1 MAGGGSIDPLK
12 YQINK
17 QTPKRKHGNELMTV
31 KLRYKEP
38 TGTTSQLLSAVIN
51 DGDTPLMKSSD
62 NFRWTA
68 AVAEFGMLLRDSEF
82 KGQSSYLQ
90 VVSLAQSAI
99 GDDENGYRN
108 EFLRMV
114 QSGGLIAKK

>member
-1 MAGGGSIDPLK
+1 MLIS
-12 YQINK
+12 
-17 QTPKRKHGNELMTV
+17 TV
-31 KLRYKEP
+31 IKD
-38 TGTTSQLLSAVIN
+38 S
-51 DGDTPLMKSSD
+51 DTPLMQSSD
-62 NFRWTA
+62 NFRWAA

-90 VVSLAQSAI
+90 VVSLAQSAK
-99 GDDENGYRN
+99 GDDVNGYRN